1 MNVSERI
8 SNVFASPIR
17 KLSPYA
23 AAAKAAGKK
32 VYHLNI
38 GQPDIQTPPAFLEAI
53 RAFDDSVIAY
63 GDSRGD
69 ARLLDAIQKYY
80 HDCRNPKNKRN
91 YRYAVTRLII
101 NMFKKLDYFTSA

>member
-53 RAFDDSVIAY
+53 RAFDESVIARRRPPA
-63 GDSRGD
+63 GRHTEVLSRLG
-69 ARLLDAIQKYY
+69 
-80 HDCRNPKNKRN
+80 HG
-91 YRYAVTRLII
+91 
-101 NMFKKLDYFTSA
+101 F

>member
-1 MNVSERI
+1 MKVSDRI
-8 SNVFASPIR
+8 SGVFASPIR

-23 AAAKAAGKK
+23 EAAKAAGKK

-53 RAFDDSVIAY
+53 RAFDDKVIAY

-69 ARLLDAIQKYY
+69 TQLLK
-80 HDCRNPKNKRN
+80 
-91 YRYAVTRLII
+91 AVRS
-101 NMFKKLDYFTSA
+101 Y

>member
-69 ARLLDAIQKYY
+69 ARLLNAIQK
-80 HDCRNPKNKRN
+80 
-91 YRYAVTRLII
+91 
-101 NMFKKLDYFTSA
+101 